1 MININEFMEMARED
15 ILTMLPKDLTKDLT
29 IEQNTVTKMND
40 QVLYGLTM
48 RREGED
54 AAPTIYMNDLF
65 DRYMNGEP
73 FKTMMA
79 EVCQEYLDALVN
91 RPEIATQ
98 DLTFDRIKDDLTF
111 RVMEAKRNSK
121 FLRDVP
127 YMNMGNGFV
136 AVCDIKVVEDD
147 RGYWRTTINHG
158 LEQENNYD
166 RKEIFKA
173 AIENSQIM
181 DPVVMN
187 TMMDQLFGDSD
198 KNLLDIEGIIPE
210 NSKDHMYVL
219 SNKEGMLGASTFFY
233 PGIRE
238 KIAEKLG
245 EGFYALP
252 SSVHEVLILPESC
265 APPIKDIAE
274 MVYEAN
280 HSVVDPKEVLSD
292 NIFHYDKDTRKLE
305 TIQSEVVREV
315 RDDNI
320 RS

>member
-40 QVLYGLTM
+40 QIFYGLTL
-48 RREGED
+48 RKEGEES
-54 AAPTIYMNDLF
+54 APTIYMNEPF
-65 DRYMNGEP
+65 DRYMKGEP
-73 FKTMMA
+73 LKLLMA
-79 EVCQEYLDALVN
+79 EVCQQYLDALVN
-91 RPEIATQ
+91 RPEVVTQ
-98 DLTFDRIKDDLTF
+98 DLTFERIKDNLTI
-111 RVMEAKRNSK
+111 RIVEAKRNSA
-121 FLRDVP
+121 FLRDIP

-136 AVCDIKVVEDD
+136 AICDVKVVEENS
-147 RGYWRTTINHG
+147 GYWRTTINNG
-158 LEQENNYD
+158 LQQENNYD
-166 RKEIFKA
+166 KREMFKA
-173 AIENSQIM
+173 AIENSQISEPAKM
-181 DPVVMN
+181 S

-198 KNLLDIEGIIPE
+198 RNLLDIEGMIPE
-210 NSKDHMYVL
+210 NSRDHMYIL
-219 SNKEGMLGASTFFY
+219 SNKDGDLGSAAFFY
-233 PGIRE
+233 PGVRE

-245 EGFYALP
+245 EGFYVLP

-292 NIFHYDKDTRKLE
+292 NIFHFDKETRRLE
-305 TIQSEVVREV
+305 TIQSEVAREV
-315 RDDNI
+315 RDDSV